1 MIALKQFESGS
12 DEPASWTW
20 GTSPP
25 SRRCFVNAG
34 LPTVTLQSPVPTP
47 PPPSVDATSA
57 QGSESAQIPASDAVV
72 VAISNEAMHA
82 LEEREA
88 ERAPLTDTDQ
98 TEEEI
103 EDRQAPPV
111 PSEPL
116 KLSPGRTPEESLD
129 HAERALR
136 QARVMTDPSPGDL
149 WTATR
154 ATAME
159 FSARAELSAAQA
171 PENPVDSPDS
181 EAMQRRVEKTYA
193 A

>member
-1 MIALKQFESGS
+1 
-12 DEPASWTW
+12 
-20 GTSPP
+20 
-25 SRRCFVNAG
+25 
-34 LPTVTLQSPVPTP
+34 
-47 PPPSVDATSA
+47 VDAASA
-57 QGSESAQIPASDAVV
+57 QGSESAHIPASDAVV

-82 LEEREA
+82 LEKREA

-116 KLSPGRTPEESLD
+116 KLSPGRTPEESLA

-136 QARVMTDPSPGDL
+136 QSRVMTDPSPGDL

-159 FSARAELSAAQA
+159 ISARAELSAAQA
-171 PENPVDSPDS
+171 PENPVDSSDS